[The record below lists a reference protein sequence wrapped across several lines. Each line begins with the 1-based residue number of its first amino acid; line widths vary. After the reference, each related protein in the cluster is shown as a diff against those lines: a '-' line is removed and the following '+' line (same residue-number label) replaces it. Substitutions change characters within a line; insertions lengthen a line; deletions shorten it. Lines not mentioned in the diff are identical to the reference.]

1 MWYILSMNKD
11 VIYIEPEDDITDIIA
26 KIEDSK
32 EKIVALVPPKKSGVL
47 RSIVNIK
54 LIAKSGAAVGKN
66 VVLVTTDP
74 SVVKLAA
81 TAKLPVTKNLQSAPT
96 VPSDEIVDEEV
107 TKADVVVTD
116 ETEDGEEVVEAE
128 EIEEESE
135 ETDEMSDDETVDDDS
150 EKDID
155 TEEEDAETEEKDEP
169 TEDDAEKDKKKAIK
183 GKLANS
189 KNKVLRWIGEHKKI
203 AIAGAVGLVLLIIVG
218 IWAFAIAPAVTLTIG
233 LRTTSANFSENVT
246 FTDKAEEEN
255 ASEGKFYLTEKKIEN
270 KAEKEFE
277 ATGKK
282 DIGEHASGQIAVTAY
297 LRSGSIVVPAG
308 TIFTYKGLA
317 YSSAAA
323 ITLAYDGS
331 DDTVCLNKGDTAS
344 LVKNGCMVSG
354 RTDIVAVEPGEK
366 YNVEKSETGWSV
378 GLDVT
383 AYAYTAM
390 TGGTSNVITVVQQS
404 DIEAVAKEIETSSGS
419 DNKATLYDT
428 IDTDTNIII
437 DSSFK
442 QHVGDVVSTPA
453 VGEEVKE
460 GTKPKVSITTTDS
473 VYIIDKTRVEEF
485 ISEKAKLADNFKI
498 YSMNDPFVENFLKAE
513 SGYTG
518 KLKTSYTSGPKVTEN
533 EIVEIVK
540 GKGLGVAQHDLKD
553 IDGIGAIRIDTSF
566 PWVMSVPNNPDKIT
580 VILEVAENK

>member
-26 KIEDSK
+26 KIENSK

-54 LIAKSGAAVGKN
+54 LIAKSGAAVGKT
-66 VVLVTTDP
+66 VVIVTTDP
-74 SVVKLAA
+74 SIIKLAA
-81 TAKLPVTKNLQSAPT
+81 TTKLPVTKNLQSAPSIPEDADANEEL
-96 VPSDEIVDEEV
+96 VKVAKSDVVVAEETDDDEEV
-107 TKADVVVTD
+107 AE
-116 ETEDGEEVVEAE
+116 ETEE
-128 EIEEESE
+128 EIEA
-135 ETDEMSDDETVDDDS
+135 DD
-150 EKDID
+150 
-155 TEEEDAETEEKDEP
+155 EEDASESDGNDEP
-169 TEDDAEKDKKKAIK
+169 EEDSEEENADEDTDDNKATKDAKKDKKNAVK

-189 KNKVLRWIGEHKKI
+189 KNKVLRWIGQHKKI
-203 AIAGAVGLVLLIIVG
+203 TIAGAVGLVVLIAVG
-218 IWAFAIAPAVTLTIG
+218 IWAFVIAPAVTLTIG

-246 FTDKAEEEN
+246 FTDKAEEEK
-255 ASEGKFYLTEKKIEN
+255 AAEGKFYLTEKKIES

-331 DDTVCLNKGDTAS
+331 DDSVCLNKGDTAS

-354 RTDIVAVEPGEK
+354 RTDVVAVEPGEK

-390 TGGTSNVITVVQQS
+390 AGGTSNVITVVQQS
-404 DIEAVAKEIETSSGS
+404 DVDAIAKDIQTSSES
-419 DNKATLYDT
+419 DNKAKLYDT
-428 IDTDTNIII
+428 IDKDTNIII

-442 QHVGDVVSTPA
+442 QHIGDVISTPA

-460 GTKPKVSITTTDS
+460 GVKPKVSITTTDT
-473 VYIIDKTRVEEF
+473 VFIIDKTKVEEF

-498 YSMNDPFVENFLKAE
+498 YTMNDPFVENFVKAE
-513 SGYTG
+513 TGYTG

-553 IDGIGAIRIDTSF
+553 IDGIGTIKIDTSF
-566 PWVMSVPNNPDKIT
+566 PWVMSIPNNPDKIT
-580 VILEVAENK
+580 VNLEVAE

>member
-1 MWYILSMNKD
+1 MNKD

-26 KIEDSK
+26 KIENSK

-54 LIAKSGAAVGKN
+54 LIAKSGAAVGKT
-66 VVLVTTDP
+66 VVIVTTDP
-74 SVVKLAA
+74 SIIKLAA
-81 TAKLPVTKNLQSAPT
+81 TTKLPVTKNLQSAPSIPEDADANEEL
-96 VPSDEIVDEEV
+96 VKVAKSDVIVAEEADDDEEIAEETEEEV
-107 TKADVVVTD
+107 EADD
-116 ETEDGEEVVEAE
+116 EEDTSDSDDNDEPEEDGEG
-128 EIEEESE
+128 
-135 ETDEMSDDETVDDDS
+135 ETAD
-150 EKDID
+150 
-155 TEEEDAETEEKDEP
+155 EDADDNKAAKD
-169 TEDDAEKDKKKAIK
+169 AKKDKKNAVK

-189 KNKVLRWIGEHKKI
+189 KNKVLRWIGQHKKI
-203 AIAGAVGLVLLIIVG
+203 TIACAVGLVVLIVVG
-218 IWAFAIAPAVTLTIG
+218 IWAFVIAPAATLTIG

-246 FTDKAEEEN
+246 FTDKAEEEK
-255 ASEGKFYLTEKKIEN
+255 AAEGQFYLTEKKIES

-331 DDTVCLNKGDTAS
+331 DDSVCLNKGDTAS

-354 RTDIVAVEPGEK
+354 RTDVVAVEPGEK

-404 DIEAVAKEIETSSGS
+404 DVDAIAKDIQTSSES
-419 DNKATLYDT
+419 DNKAKLYDT
-428 IDTDTNIII
+428 IDKDTNIII

-442 QHVGDVVSTPA
+442 QHIGDVISTPA

-460 GTKPKVSITTTDS
+460 GVKPKVSITTTDT
-473 VYIIDKTRVEEF
+473 VFIIDKTKVEEF

-498 YSMNDPFVENFLKAE
+498 YTMNDPFVENFVKAE
-513 SGYTG
+513 TGYTG

-553 IDGIGAIRIDTSF
+553 IDGIGTIKIDTSF
-566 PWVMSVPNNPDKIT
+566 PWVMSIPNNPDKIT
-580 VILEVAENK
+580 VNLEVAE

>member
-26 KIEDSK
+26 KIENSK

-54 LIAKSGAAVGKN
+54 LIAKSGAAVGKT
-66 VVLVTTDP
+66 VVIVTTDP
-74 SVVKLAA
+74 SIIKLAA
-81 TAKLPVTKNLQSAPT
+81 TTKLPVTKNLQSAPSIPEDADANEEL
-96 VPSDEIVDEEV
+96 VKIAKSDVIVAEEADDDEEIAEETEEEV
-107 TKADVVVTD
+107 EADD
-116 ETEDGEEVVEAE
+116 EEDTSDSDDNDEPEEDGEG
-128 EIEEESE
+128 
-135 ETDEMSDDETVDDDS
+135 ETAD
-150 EKDID
+150 
-155 TEEEDAETEEKDEP
+155 EDADDNKAAKD
-169 TEDDAEKDKKKAIK
+169 AKKDKKNAVK

-189 KNKVLRWIGEHKKI
+189 KNKVLRWIGQHKKI
-203 AIAGAVGLVLLIIVG
+203 TIACAVGLVVLIVVG
-218 IWAFAIAPAVTLTIG
+218 IWAFVIAPAATLTIG

-246 FTDKAEEEN
+246 FTDKAEEEK
-255 ASEGKFYLTEKKIEN
+255 AAEGQFYLTEKKIES

-331 DDTVCLNKGDTAS
+331 DDSVCLNKGDTAS

-354 RTDIVAVEPGEK
+354 RTDVVAVEPGEK

-404 DIEAVAKEIETSSGS
+404 DVDAIAKDIQTSSES
-419 DNKATLYDT
+419 DNKAKLYDT
-428 IDTDTNIII
+428 IDKDTNIII

-442 QHVGDVVSTPA
+442 QHIGDVISTPA

-460 GTKPKVSITTTDS
+460 GVKPKVSITTTDT
-473 VYIIDKTRVEEF
+473 VFIIDKTKVEEF

-498 YSMNDPFVENFLKAE
+498 YTMNDPFVENFVKAE
-513 SGYTG
+513 TGYTG

-553 IDGIGAIRIDTSF
+553 IDGIGTIKIDTSF
-566 PWVMSVPNNPDKIT
+566 PWVMSIPNNPDKIT
-580 VILEVAENK
+580 VNLEVAE

>member
-26 KIEDSK
+26 KIENSK

-54 LIAKSGAAVGKN
+54 LIAKSGAAVGKT
-66 VVLVTTDP
+66 VVIVTTDP
-74 SVVKLAA
+74 SIIKLAA
-81 TAKLPVTKNLQSAPT
+81 TTKLPVTKNLQSAPSIPEDADANEEL
-96 VPSDEIVDEEV
+96 VKVAKSDVIVAEEADDDEEIAEETEEEV
-107 TKADVVVTD
+107 EADD
-116 ETEDGEEVVEAE
+116 EEDTSDSDDNDEPEEDGEG
-128 EIEEESE
+128 
-135 ETDEMSDDETVDDDS
+135 ETAD
-150 EKDID
+150 
-155 TEEEDAETEEKDEP
+155 EDADDNKAAKD
-169 TEDDAEKDKKKAIK
+169 AKKDKKNAVK

-189 KNKVLRWIGEHKKI
+189 KNKVLRWIGQHKKI
-203 AIAGAVGLVLLIIVG
+203 TIACAVGLVVLIVVG
-218 IWAFAIAPAVTLTIG
+218 IWAFVIAPAATLTIG

-246 FTDKAEEEN
+246 FTDKAEEEK
-255 ASEGKFYLTEKKIEN
+255 AAEGQFYLTEKKIES

-331 DDTVCLNKGDTAS
+331 DDSVCLNKGDTAS

-354 RTDIVAVEPGEK
+354 RTDVVAVEPGEK

-404 DIEAVAKEIETSSGS
+404 DVDAIAKDIQTSSES
-419 DNKATLYDT
+419 DNKAKLYDT
-428 IDTDTNIII
+428 IDKDTNIII

-442 QHVGDVVSTPA
+442 QHIGDVISTPA

-460 GTKPKVSITTTDS
+460 GVKPKVSITTTDT
-473 VYIIDKTRVEEF
+473 VFIIDKTKVEEF

-498 YSMNDPFVENFLKAE
+498 YTMNDPFVENFVKAE
-513 SGYTG
+513 TGYTG

-553 IDGIGAIRIDTSF
+553 IDGIGTIKIDTSF
-566 PWVMSVPNNPDKIT
+566 PWVMSIPNNPDKIT
-580 VILEVAENK
+580 VNLEVAE